1 MTSAHVSSA
10 NRTVPVLFR
19 KLATLASSVAMVALT
34 VTLIGWMIARVAE
47 HPGVPREVGDLP
59 PWFVAEV
66 GSLRKAPGPALR
78 AAADQLAAG
87 AERAGAPQR
96 EAAGEA
102 AVTSA
107 KTAAPDSAARA
118 PSSKA
123 AADDDFVEVA
133 GAKVEIAF
141 KEYQLTPNKI
151 RVGPGKVTFVLRNE
165 GRYSHDFRINVEGP
179 GIDIT
184 TPKFGPGRTIRLEVA
199 LQEGEY
205 KISCPLSNHDERG
218 MHGTLIVTSKLA
230 GK

>member
-1 MTSAHVSSA
+1 MTSARVSSA
-10 NRTVPVLFR
+10 NRTAPVVFR

-34 VTLIGWMIARVAE
+34 AALIGWMIARVAE
-47 HPGVPREVGDLP
+47 HPGVPREVGELP

-66 GSLRKAPGPALR
+66 GSLRKAP
-78 AAADQLAAG
+78 
-87 AERAGAPQR
+87 
-96 EAAGEA
+96 
-102 AVTSA
+102 
-107 KTAAPDSAARA
+107 SAAL
-118 PSSKA
+118 PA

-165 GRYSHDFRINVEGP
+165 GRYSHDFRINIEGP

-184 TPKFGPGRTIRLEVA
+184 TQKFGPGRTIRLEVA

>member
-1 MTSAHVSSA
+1 VRRIAA
-10 NRTVPVLFR
+10 
-19 KLATLASSVAMVALT
+19 LASSLAALLLT
-34 VTLIGWMIARVAE
+34 MALMAWMTAKVAE
-47 HPGVPREVGDLP
+47 HPGVPREVGELP
-59 PWFVAEV
+59 PWFT
-66 GSLRKAPGPALR
+66 
-78 AAADQLAAG
+78 
-87 AERAGAPQR
+87 GAPAMPGAR
-96 EAAGEA
+96 EPSTARAAAGEA
-102 AVTSA
+102 APGHGHEAGTAVASIKPA
-107 KTAAPDSAARA
+107 APEKTAAAEGEYVD
-118 PSSKA
+118 
-123 AADDDFVEVA
+123 VA
-133 GAKVEIAF
+133 GDKVEIAY

-184 TPKFGPGRTIRLEVA
+184 TQKFGPGRTIRLEVA